1 MYIFHRL
8 GVGIW
13 GTVEPN
19 RILANTVVDNLET
32 KFSLGQLVTV
42 KVER

>member
-13 GTVEPN
+13 GTVESN
-19 RILANTVVDNLET
+19 RILANAVVDNLET